1 MGEKRKVYE
10 ALVDGAMEGLTD
22 EALFKFVTKR
32 CPKTSSKK
40 IVRAALLGLS
50 DPHLRDRNIL
60 DTIYALAIKHRMDE
74 FRDGEDGDDER
85 DSWPVPFARPLDK
98 ETARADLAQSAAC
111 CHPPYTKS
119 A

>member
-10 ALVDGAMEGLTD
+10 ALVDGATEGLSGG
-22 EALFKFVTKR
+22 ALFDYVTKR

-40 IVRAALLGLS
+40 IVRAALLGLT

-74 FRDGEDGDDER
+74 FREGEDGDDDREN
-85 DSWPVPFARPLDK
+85 WPAPFARGTRTKIGKP
-98 ETARADLAQSAAC
+98 TTQPAR
-111 CHPPYTKS
+111 P
-119 A
+119 

>member
-22 EALFKFVTKR
+22 KALFEFVARR
-32 CPKTSSKK
+32 CPRTSSKK
-40 IVRAALLGLS
+40 IVRAALLGLT

-74 FRDGEDGDDER
+74 FREGEDGDDER
-85 DSWPVPFARPLDK
+85 DTWPSPFTRKAGS
-98 ETARADLAQSAAC
+98 ETGRADFA
-111 CHPPYTKS
+111 
-119 A
+119 